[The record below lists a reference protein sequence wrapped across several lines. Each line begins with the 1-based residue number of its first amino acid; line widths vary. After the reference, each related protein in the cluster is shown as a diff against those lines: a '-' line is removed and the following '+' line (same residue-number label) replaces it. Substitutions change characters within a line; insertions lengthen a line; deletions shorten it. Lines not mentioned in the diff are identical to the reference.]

1 LQICSGTVR
10 ARRHTTSG
18 LRLFSG
24 DLPRPCRR
32 LAAAVPELHRVR
44 YSPHDPRAD
53 CCDRSSWEHRLDDL
67 HPSGHEHPAEC
78 HVDDHGRSDQDH
90 RRLVGHSGQ
99 KLHRHA
105 APPATSRNDK
115 SPGITAGAS
124 CLATQLYIAPLNA
137 VGLGQARYVQ
147 TFVAAWTDLIAAII
161 RAVGIVTVGRIAVA
175 AETVAKFAMLM
186 AAI

>member
-1 LQICSGTVR
+1 MPVEPELLDLDRGGDEGR
-10 ARRHTTSG
+10 AHKSAVEQCVPLPAKGRHRHTTSG

-44 YSPHDPRAD
+44 HSPHDPQAD

-78 HVDDHGRSDQDH
+78 HVDDHDRSDQDH

-105 APPATSRNDK
+105 APRRHQEMTKAPASLPGLPALQLNSTSRLSMQWD
-115 SPGITAGAS
+115 
-124 CLATQLYIAPLNA
+124 
-137 VGLGQARYVQ
+137 
-147 TFVAAWTDLIAAII
+147 
-161 RAVGIVTVGRIAVA
+161 
-175 AETVAKFAMLM
+175 
-186 AAI
+186 

>member
-1 LQICSGTVR
+1 MQICSGTVR

-44 YSPHDPRAD
+44 HSPHDPQAD

-78 HVDDHGRSDQDH
+78 QVDDHGRSDQDH

-105 APPATSRNDK
+105 APRRHQEMTKAPASLPELPALQLNSTSTLRTYIETLHQTAR
-115 SPGITAGAS
+115 SSVAAWGRRSILITV
-124 CLATQLYIAPLNA
+124 LATQ
-137 VGLGQARYVQ
+137 QSARGSCGECR
-147 TFVAAWTDLIAAII
+147 T
-161 RAVGIVTVGRIAVA
+161 R
-175 AETVAKFAMLM
+175 
-186 AAI
+186 